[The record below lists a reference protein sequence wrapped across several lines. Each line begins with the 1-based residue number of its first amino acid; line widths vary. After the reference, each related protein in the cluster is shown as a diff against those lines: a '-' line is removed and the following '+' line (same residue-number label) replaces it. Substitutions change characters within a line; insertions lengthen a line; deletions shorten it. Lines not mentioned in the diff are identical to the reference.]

1 MRASNFLRQRRHIKS
16 VRRNL
21 SCARPVRRGFS
32 LIELLTV
39 IAIIAVLAS
48 LLLTALMSA
57 KRRSRTVT
65 CTGNLHQFTLALNM
79 FMDDFAGQRPSVD
92 NLVSSG
98 YLPSPKSLI
107 CPEDKTGN
115 WGQLVQMEGSW
126 MIPTNG
132 SPIPSTNNYSY
143 LLYPLNWSDAEWKTL
158 ISAGSRAGVAACQ
171 LHGLGNQNF
180 PAVEN
185 YSGLLLRAQLDASVI
200 RRQFF
205 WTPLASNLSSGSS
218 GTALANVSGLT
229 GNPLDQLEIFFD
241 DPANWQNLQ

>member
-1 MRASNFLRQRRHIKS
+1 MRPPTRLFEKSGPASKS
-16 VRRNL
+16 
-21 SCARPVRRGFS
+21 AIGPVRRGFS